1 MKLKNIVL
9 TALIFLSAFFMFGN
23 IKVQAETYSGEAIW
37 PSEWISD
44 IYIRKERPDGYKK
57 WQQARF
63 LRRSEDNKFVYC
75 LQPYVDINNNH
86 TYNIARSDWWTAAN
100 LTEAQWKRISLIA
113 YYGYDYSG
121 HTAKKWYP
129 ITQVM
134 IWRVTNPDSQIYF
147 TDTLNGNKINSYDD
161 EIAEINRLV
170 DQHLVTPNIQIENN
184 TVNLGTSLTVS
195 DSNNVLSSFSVS
207 SSSNLT
213 VSKDGNN
220 LVITPK
226 AVGDG
231 TITLKKSTTKYDS
244 YPVLYYVNGSQNV
257 MRVGNYD
264 PITVKLNVK
273 IIGGKLTLHK
283 VDRDSGGEPTSSE
296 ASLQNATY
304 GIYDEA
310 DNLITTIST
319 DENGN
324 VTSDYLPYLGNYNLK
339 EISPSKGY
347 ELDQQTYNFEVTED
361 NLYPEMTVYE
371 QIIKR
376 PVKLHKY
383 YAKAD
388 TGVLTP
394 EENIKFQFFNN
405 KNEMVAEVNT
415 DNTGFAEFTLPYGT
429 YTGKQITTLSGYIKV
444 DDFQITVNENTEEV
458 IKLSFTNA
466 PVTAKL
472 KLIKVDSES
481 KLPILASNITFKIFD
496 EDKKEY
502 VCQTIT
508 YPKKEEIC
516 EYKTD
521 ENGVFITPYEIITGN
536 YSLEEINS
544 PDGYLINDSKLS
556 FRLDDETELISDN
569 EYGDYFEI
577 KYENKQVKGQ
587 VDILKEGDQFVVNDN
602 KFSYER
608 IPLKDVKVAIY
619 AAEDIK
625 TLDGVIHYHKDD
637 LVKESLTN
645 SEGKITFSDLYLGKY
660 YIKETKTLDNYLL
673 DIKTY
678 DIELTFKDNHTEI
691 VTSNLKLYNYLKK
704 GFLEF
709 TKTDLVNGDVIPNT
723 KIEIYT
729 EKDELIFEG
738 ITDSEGIVKVDELPI
753 GKYYII
759 ETEPATGC
767 VITEE
772 KVLFEIKENGEIVK
786 AEMTNKPIIG
796 SLEFSKI
803 DLSTS
808 EPLPNTKIE
817 IYNDK
822 DELIFSGV
830 TDEEG
835 KIVVEELRYG
845 KYYILEKEA
854 PEGYVLNTEKMYF
867 EILED
872 GEIVKCTMTN
882 EQVIVEVPN
891 TVLDDYHIPEIIG
904 IGLMLLGIGVLIYEE
919 KRKK

>member
-1 MKLKNIVL
+1 MKIKNIVL

-23 IKVQAETYSGEAIW
+23 MKVHAETYSGEAIW

-44 IYIRKERPDGYKK
+44 IYIKKVKPDGYVKY
-57 WQQARF
+57 QQARF

-75 LQPYVDINNNH
+75 LQPYTDINNNH

-100 LTEAQWKRISLIA
+100 LTEAQWRRIALIA

-134 IWRVTNPDSQIYF
+134 IWRITNPESDIYF
-147 TDTLNGNKINSYDD
+147 TDTLNGSRINSYDD

-170 DQHLVTPNIQIENN
+170 DQHLVTPSITIENN
-184 TVNLGTSLTVS
+184 TVNLGNPITVN
-195 DSNNVLSSFSVS
+195 DANGVLSSYSVS

-213 VSKDGNN
+213 VTKNGNS
-220 LVITPK
+220 LTITPK

-231 TITLKKSTTKYDS
+231 TITFKKSTTKYDS
-244 YPVLYYVNGSQNV
+244 YPVLYYVSGSQNV
-257 MRVGNYD
+257 MRVGNFD

-273 IIGGKLTLHK
+273 IIGGKITLHK
-283 VDRDSGGEPTSSE
+283 LDRDSGGEPTSSE
-296 ASLQNATY
+296 AVLSGASY
-304 GIYDEA
+304 GVYDEA
-310 DNLITTIST
+310 DNLLTTITT
-319 DENGN
+319 DEEGN
-324 VTSDYLPYLGNYNLK
+324 VTSDYLPYLGNYSLK
-339 EISPSKGY
+339 ELSPSKGY
-347 ELDQQTYNFEVTED
+347 ELDPNTYTFEITED
-361 NLYPEMTVYE
+361 ELNPEITVYE

-405 KNEMVAEVNT
+405 KNEMVAEVDT
-415 DNTGFAEFTLPYGT
+415 DKNGFAEFTLPYGT

-444 DDFQITVNENTEEV
+444 DDFQITINENSEEV

-472 KLIKVDSES
+472 KLTKIDSES
-481 KLPILASNITFKIFD
+481 KLPILASNITFKIYD
-496 EDKKEY
+496 EDKQEY

-536 YSLEEINS
+536 YSIEEISS
-544 PDGYLINDSKLS
+544 PNGYLINDSKLS
-556 FRLDDETELISDN
+556 FRLDDETPLINDN

-577 KYENKQVKGQ
+577 NYEDKQVKGQ
-587 VDILKEGDQFVVNDN
+587 IEILKEGDQFVINDN
-602 KFSYER
+602 KFSYEK
-608 IPLKDVKVAIY
+608 IPLKDVKVALY
-619 AAEDIK
+619 AAEEIK
-625 TLDGVIHYHKDD
+625 TLDGVVHYSKDQ
-637 LVKESLTN
+637 LVEELSTN
-645 SEGKITFSDLYLGKY
+645 SEGKIIFDDLYLGKY

-678 DIELTFKDNHTEI
+678 DVELTFKDNHTEI
-691 VTSNLKLYNYLKK
+691 ITSNIKLFNYLKK

-709 TKTDLVNGDVIPNT
+709 TKTDLVNGEVIPNT

-729 EKDELIFEG
+729 NNNELIFKG
-738 ITDSEGIVKVDELPI
+738 ITDENGIVKVDELPI

-759 ETEPATGC
+759 ESEAATGY

-786 AEMTNKPIIG
+786 AEMTNRPIIG
-796 SLEFSKI
+796 SLEFTKT

-822 DELIFSGV
+822 DELIFEGI

-835 KIVVEELRYG
+835 KMVIEELRYG
-845 KYYILEKEA
+845 RYYILEKEA
-854 PEGYVLNTEKMYF
+854 PDGYVLNTEKMYF

-891 TVLDDYHIPEIIG
+891 TVLEDYHIPEIIG
-904 IGLMLLGIGVLIYEE
+904 IALMLLGIGVLIYEE